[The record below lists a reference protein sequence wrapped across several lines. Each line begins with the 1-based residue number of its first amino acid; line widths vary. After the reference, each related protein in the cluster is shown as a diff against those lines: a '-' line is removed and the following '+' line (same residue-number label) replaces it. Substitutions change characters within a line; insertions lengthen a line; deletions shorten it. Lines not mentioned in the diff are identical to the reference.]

1 MRRGAGAFL
10 GLLVPLLGGARV
22 RATLITSVDGSVQRI
37 ESTTRKHFGRRH
49 VEVDVT
55 GAPLVLVEN
64 TDHLE
69 RRPEYAGA
77 VILLRERPPWCD
89 AHEYR
94 TLLKSGALAV
104 VREFYYFVPGR
115 FYYLR
120 EPNGVYTTNRRA
132 QLPWLDVAAADWDAI
147 AAAFDRNASVT
158 LASTPN
164 PWVATY
170 RSRAWMLHRVVILLT
185 GIVSGLI
192 SAANFARRGFTFV
205 QALSEPTIVSTV
217 LLIEGC
223 VCPVLGVS
231 CFFCHGGLFHTD
243 AFPFTLQRVCM
254 TLFCGWGLFTTK
266 LMAMHWR
273 EVCREITDSAPRANL
288 WAEHKCEIYS
298 TFAATVG
305 VDTAFVAVFA
315 SAESH
320 HWRNQREF
328 KSMIDA
334 GIAIYASVQTIFAL
348 QFLYAAY
355 LMRSDVL
362 LALRRKL
369 RAISIVRNHIT
380 QLGVWLA
387 LSGVFMIMFVVGCIV
402 GFVENKYDLN
412 AWVLGARAS
421 ARSAPVLARA
431 TRKVRALMPPSSH
444 VQLCTH
450 ASAHRSRR
458 SCRSSPSRVR
468 LSLTRCSSAGARRP
482 RRSVRAACCRG
493 GCCSTARSTVSRA
506 SRPNSAPTSSE
517 RRRPDTEELSCP
529 RSGSSRTATSLPKRR
544 SRAAARPTV
553 ATTATR
559 APSNRPATALSR
571 GRCAAHVRL

>member
-1 MRRGAGAFL
+1 M
-10 GLLVPLLGGARV
+10 
-22 RATLITSVDGSVQRI
+22 
-37 ESTTRKHFGRRH
+37 
-49 VEVDVT
+49 
-55 GAPLVLVEN
+55 
-64 TDHLE
+64 
-69 RRPEYAGA
+69 
-77 VILLRERPPWCD
+77 
-89 AHEYR
+89 
-94 TLLKSGALAV
+94 
-104 VREFYYFVPGR
+104 REFYYFVPGR

-120 EPNGVYTTNRRA
+120 EPNGVCTTNRRA

-243 AFPFTLQRVCM
+243 AFPFTLQRVFM

-328 KSMIDA
+328 KSMI
-334 GIAIYASVQTIFAL
+334 
-348 QFLYAAY
+348 
-355 LMRSDVL
+355 
-362 LALRRKL
+362 
-369 RAISIVRNHIT
+369 
-380 QLGVWLA
+380 
-387 LSGVFMIMFVVGCIV
+387 
-402 GFVENKYDLN
+402 
-412 AWVLGARAS
+412 AR
-421 ARSAPVLARA
+421 V
-431 TRKVRALMPPSSH
+431 
-444 VQLCTH
+444 
-450 ASAHRSRR
+450 
-458 SCRSSPSRVR
+458 SPST
-468 LSLTRCSSAGARRP
+468 L
-482 RRSVRAACCRG
+482 
-493 GCCSTARSTVSRA
+493 
-506 SRPNSAPTSSE
+506 
-517 RRRPDTEELSCP
+517 
-529 RSGSSRTATSLPKRR
+529 
-544 SRAAARPTV
+544 
-553 ATTATR
+553 
-559 APSNRPATALSR
+559 
-571 GRCAAHVRL
+571 